1 MGRRLEKMV
10 FGASGSAA
18 RWGRARRGLEAAR
31 GGGGRLRGRRSFRR
45 LGFAARDRAGS
56 LTGVLCPETLQ
67 PPTRRAE
74 GLSPPAGRPRISSAY
89 IAVPDDRPA
98 HVRRKTSHPRAHPPS
113 AAGGRRSLCF
123 AGNHGDSGETG

>member
-1 MGRRLEKMV
+1 VAAVAGCGAADRFVDSASPRATAPGRSP
-10 FGASGSAA
+10 ASSA
-18 RWGRARRGLEAAR
+18 WKP
-31 GGGGRLRGRRSFRR
+31 S
-45 LGFAARDRAGS
+45 S
-56 LTGVLCPETLQ
+56 L
-67 PPTRRAE
+67 PTRRAE